1 MPGLCWKK
9 PLGFCAAGWNA
20 GGVNRRRKT
29 VSALLAVVLM
39 LLSACS
45 TLPQRKNELQPRP
58 ILPSMERMSRGDQ
71 PGVWM
76 DDGDAAN
83 LALWVEHVEQICR

>member
-1 MPGLCWKK
+1 MPCSCWKK
-9 PLGFCAAGWNA
+9 PSGFCATGWNA
-20 GGVNRRRKT
+20 GGVSRRKKT
-29 VSALLAVVLM
+29 VSALLAVVLT

-45 TLPQRKNELQPRP
+45 TLPQKKNELQPLP

-76 DDGDAAN
+76 SDGDAAN
-83 LALWVEHVEQICR
+83 LALWVEHVERVCR